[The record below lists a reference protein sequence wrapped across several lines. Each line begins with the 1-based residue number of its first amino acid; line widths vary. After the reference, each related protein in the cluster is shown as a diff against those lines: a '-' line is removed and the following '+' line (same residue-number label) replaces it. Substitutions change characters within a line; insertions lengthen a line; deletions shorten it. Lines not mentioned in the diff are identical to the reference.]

1 MKKILS
7 ILFLVYLTGC
17 TTIVEKDTYLKYSG
31 YLEGCVNGLS
41 VGVLAAKP
49 EWSYQDLNPV
59 WVDTHCMEMYL
70 DKLERDDIDPPKGI
84 DKYLDRNEM
93 I

>member
-7 ILFLVYLTGC
+7 ILFFISLTGC

-31 YLEGCVNGLS
+31 YMEGCANGLV
-41 VGVLAAKP
+41 VGALSARQDLQ
-49 EWSYQDLNPV
+49 YQDINPV

-70 DKLERDDIDPPKGI
+70 RKLETDDIEPPKGI
-84 DKYLDRNEM
+84 DKHLDRNEM